1 MVQIME
7 NWRKHKFFP
16 VNWAVESIVV
26 MVVVV
31 VIVVVVIV
39 VVIVVVVIVVVVIV
53 VVILVV
59 CKTEQAAGSRNIK
72 PVDGHSTQA
81 NHCYVYAH
89 N

>member
-1 MVQIME
+1 
-7 NWRKHKFFP
+7 
-16 VNWAVESIVV
+16 

-31 VIVVVVIV
+31 VVKVVVAVGVDIGSV
-39 VVIVVVVIVVVVIV
+39 VVWL
-53 VVILVV
+53 VILVV
-59 CKTEQAAGSRNIK
+59 CKTEQAPRSRNIK

>member
-1 MVQIME
+1 M
-7 NWRKHKFFP
+7 
-16 VNWAVESIVV
+16 ADESIVV
-26 MVVVV
+26 LVVVV

-39 VVIVVVVIVVVVIV
+39 
-53 VVILVV
+53 ILVV
-59 CKTEQAAGSRNIK
+59 CKTEQAPRSRNIK

>member
-39 VVIVVVVIVVVVIV
+39 VGGDIGN
-53 VVILVV
+53 
-59 CKTEQAAGSRNIK
+59 CG
-72 PVDGHSTQA
+72 GGW
-81 NHCYVYAH
+81 
-89 N
+89 